1 MKMQLKNLYKMK
13 VFKFGGAS
21 IKDAPSIKNIL
32 EIISKYEKDNLVIV
46 VSAMG
51 KTTNALEKVVDSYF
65 NDKTQ
70 LQSSIS
76 DVFNFHINIL
86 NNLFEKNHFIFS
98 ELNTSFEK
106 LGSFIKS
113 NKSPSYSFVYDQ
125 VVSLGELISSKIIYE
140 YLQKNNIDCSLIDAR
155 NCIKTNS
162 KYRGGKVQWDMT
174 NKKIKELISDS
185 KINITQ
191 GFIGSDSNNF
201 TVTLGREGSD
211 YSAAIFAYS
220 LNAES
225 LSIWKD
231 VPGLL
236 NADPKFFSNTKLLN
250 QISYSETI
258 ELAFYGA
265 SIIHPKT
272 LQPLQKKEIP
282 LFVKSFKNPL
292 SNGTVISKGVD
303 INPLVPCYIF
313 KENLILLKIS
323 SLDFSFMVEDNI
335 SHIFKQLHDFKMKV
349 DVIQNSAITF
359 SVCFFD
365 KYNKINELISNLEG
379 KFKIQFYK
387 NVSLFTIRHFDEKS
401 IKKISNKRKLLLEQ
415 RTEKTVKLIFSN

>member
-1 MKMQLKNLYKMK
+1 MK

-21 IKDAPSIKNIL
+21 IKDISSIKNIL
-32 EIISKYEKDNLVIV
+32 KIISTSNEDRLVIV

-51 KTTNALEKVVDSYF
+51 KTTNALELVVHNYF
-65 NDKTQ
+65 NNKEN
-70 LQSSIS
+70 LQASIS
-76 DVFNFHINIL
+76 EVYNFHSEII
-86 NNLFEKNHFIFS
+86 NNLFEKSHPIFS
-98 ELNTSFEK
+98 DISKSFEK
-106 LGSFIKS
+106 LNSFIKA

-125 VVSLGELISSKIIYE
+125 IVSIGELLSSRIIHHF
-140 YLQKNNIDCSLIDAR
+140 LLNNNINCSFIDAR

-162 KYRGGKVQWDMT
+162 KYRGAKVEWDIT
-174 NKKIKELISDS
+174 NKKIKHYISDS
-185 KINITQ
+185 KISITQ
-191 GFIGSDSNNF
+191 GFIGSDKNNF

-211 YSAAIFAYS
+211 YSAAIFAYV

-236 NADPKFFSNTKLLN
+236 NADPKFFKNTKLLN

-282 LFVKSFKNPL
+282 LLVKSFKNPQ
-292 SNGTVISKGVD
+292 SKGTIISKGID
-303 INPLVPCYIF
+303 IEPLVPCYIF
-313 KENLILLKIS
+313 KQNLILLKLS

-335 SHIFKQLHDFKMKV
+335 SDIFKELHKFKMKV
-349 DVIQNSAITF
+349 DVIQNSAISF

-365 KYNKINELISNLEG
+365 KYNKIKELIKNLEG
-379 KFKIQFYK
+379 KYKIDMHK

-401 IKKISNKRKLLLEQ
+401 IKKITKKRKLLLEQ
-415 RTEKTVKLIFSN
+415 RTEKTVRLIFSN

>member
-1 MKMQLKNLYKMK
+1 MK

-21 IKDAPSIKNIL
+21 IKDVSSIKNIL
-32 EIISKYEKDNLVIV
+32 NIILRNKENKLVIV

-51 KTTNALEKVVDSYF
+51 KTTNALEKVVHNYF
-65 NDKTQ
+65 NNKSD

-76 DVFNFHINIL
+76 DVFNFHSEIING
-86 NNLFEKNHFIFS
+86 LFKKNHPLFFEIS
-98 ELNTSFEK
+98 KSFEK
-106 LGSFIKS
+106 LNSFIKS

-125 VVSLGELISSKIIYE
+125 IVSTGEIISSNIIYHF
-140 YLQKNNIDCSLIDAR
+140 LIDNEINCSLIDAR
-155 NCIKTNS
+155 NCIKTDS
-162 KYRGGKVQWDMT
+162 KYRGAKVEWDNT
-174 NKKIKELISDS
+174 NKKIKENISDS
-185 KINITQ
+185 SINITQ
-191 GFIGSDSNNF
+191 GFIGSDKNNF

-211 YSAAIFAYS
+211 YSAAIFAYV

-250 QISYSETI
+250 RISYAETI

-282 LFVKSFKNPL
+282 LLVKSFNDPQSK
-292 SNGTVISKGVD
+292 GTVISKG
-303 INPLVPCYIF
+303 INIEPLIPCYIF
-313 KENLILLKIS
+313 KENLILLKLS

-335 SHIFKQLHDFKMKV
+335 RDIFKELHYFKMKV
-349 DVIQNSAITF
+349 DVIQNSAISF

-365 KYNKINELISNLEG
+365 KYNKINDLIKNLEG
-379 KFKIQFYK
+379 KFKIDMHK
-387 NVSLFTIRHFDEKS
+387 DVSLFTIRHFNEKS

-415 RTEKTVKLIFSN
+415 RTEKTVRLIFSN

>member
-1 MKMQLKNLYKMK
+1 MK

-21 IKDAPSIKNIL
+21 IKDVSSINNIL
-32 EIISKYEKDNLVIV
+32 KIISSYHEDRLVIV

-51 KTTNALEKVVDSYF
+51 KTTNALEIVVDNYF
-65 NDKTQ
+65 KNKDD
-70 LQSSIS
+70 LHSSLS
-76 DVFNFHINIL
+76 DVFNFHSKIIND
-86 NNLFEKNHFIFS
+86 LFQKNHPIYS
-98 ELNTSFEK
+98 ELSK
-106 LGSFIKS
+106 LFDKLNSFIKT

-125 VVSLGELISSKIIYE
+125 IVSIGEILSSKIIHHF
-140 YLQKNNIDCSLIDAR
+140 LLDNNINSSLIDAR

-162 KYRGGKVQWDMT
+162 KYRGAKVEWDTT
-174 NKKIKELISDS
+174 NKKIKECIRDT

-191 GFIGSDSNNF
+191 GFIGSDKNNF

-211 YSAAIFAYS
+211 YSAAIFAYV
-220 LNAES
+220 LNAQS

-282 LFVKSFKNPL
+282 LLVKSFKNPQ
-292 SNGTVISKGVD
+292 SNGTLISKGID
-303 INPLVPCYIF
+303 IDPLVPCYIF
-313 KENLILLKIS
+313 KENLILLKLS

-335 SHIFKQLHDFKMKV
+335 GDVFKELHKFKMKV
-349 DVIQNSAITF
+349 DVIQNSAISF

-365 KYNKINELISNLEG
+365 KYNKIKELIKNLEG
-379 KFKIQFYK
+379 KYKIDMYK

-401 IKKISNKRKLLLEQ
+401 IKKISNNRKLLLEQ
-415 RTEKTVKLIFSN
+415 RTEKTVRLIFSN

>member
-1 MKMQLKNLYKMK
+1 MK

-65 NDKTQ
+65 NDKAQ

-98 ELNTSFEK
+98 DLNTSFEK
-106 LGSFIKS
+106 LDSFIKS

-140 YLQKNNIDCSLIDAR
+140 YLQKNNLDCSLIDAR

-231 VPGLL
+231 VPGFL

-365 KYNKINELISNLEG
+365 KYNKVNELISNLEG
-379 KFKIQFYK
+379 KFKIQIHK

>member
-1 MKMQLKNLYKMK
+1 MK

-21 IKDAPSIKNIL
+21 IKDIPSIKNIL
-32 EIISKYEKDNLVIV
+32 KIISTYDEDRLVIV

-51 KTTNALEKVVDSYF
+51 KTTNALELVVHNYF
-65 NDKTQ
+65 NNKEN
-70 LQSSIS
+70 LQASIS
-76 DVFNFHINIL
+76 EVYNFHSEII
-86 NNLFEKNHFIFS
+86 NNLFEKSHPIFS
-98 ELNTSFEK
+98 DISKSFEK
-106 LGSFIKS
+106 LNSFIKA

-125 VVSLGELISSKIIYE
+125 IVSLGELLSSRIIHHF
-140 YLQKNNIDCSLIDAR
+140 LLNNNINCSFIDAR

-162 KYRGGKVQWDMT
+162 KYRGAKVEWNIT
-174 NKKIKELISDS
+174 NKKIKDYISDS
-185 KINITQ
+185 KISVTQ
-191 GFIGSDSNNF
+191 GFIGSDKNNF

-211 YSAAIFAYS
+211 YSAAIFAYV

-282 LFVKSFKNPL
+282 LLVKSFKNPQ
-292 SNGTVISKGVD
+292 SKGTIISKGID

-313 KENLILLKIS
+313 KENLILLKLS

-335 SHIFKQLHDFKMKV
+335 SDIFKELHKFKMKV
-349 DVIQNSAITF
+349 DIIQNSAISF

-365 KYNKINELISNLEG
+365 KYNKIKELIKNLEG
-379 KFKIQFYK
+379 KYKIDLHK

-401 IKKISNKRKLLLEQ
+401 IKKISNNRKLLLEQ
-415 RTEKTVKLIFSN
+415 RTEKTVRLIFSN

>member
-1 MKMQLKNLYKMK
+1 MK

-65 NDKTQ
+65 NDKAQ

-140 YLQKNNIDCSLIDAR
+140 YLQKNNLDCSLIDAR

-191 GFIGSDSNNF
+191 GFIGSDNNNF

-292 SNGTVISKGVD
+292 SKGTVISKGVD

-379 KFKIQFYK
+379 KFKIQIHK

>member
-1 MKMQLKNLYKMK
+1 MK

-65 NDKTQ
+65 NDKAQ

-125 VVSLGELISSKIIYE
+125 VVSMGELISSKIIYE
-140 YLQKNNIDCSLIDAR
+140 YLLKNNMDCSLIDAR

-335 SHIFKQLHDFKMKV
+335 SHIFRQLHDFKMKV

-365 KYNKINELISNLEG
+365 KYNKINELIINLEG
-379 KFKIQFYK
+379 KFKIQIHK

>member
-1 MKMQLKNLYKMK
+1 MK

-21 IKDAPSIKNIL
+21 IKDISSIKNIL
-32 EIISKYEKDNLVIV
+32 KIISTYNEDGLVIV

-51 KTTNALEKVVDSYF
+51 KTTNALELVVHNYF
-65 NDKTQ
+65 NNKEN
-70 LQSSIS
+70 LQASIS
-76 DVFNFHINIL
+76 EVYNFHSEII
-86 NNLFEKNHFIFS
+86 NNLFEKSHPIFS
-98 ELNTSFEK
+98 DISKSFEK
-106 LGSFIKS
+106 LNSFIKA

-125 VVSLGELISSKIIYE
+125 IVSIGELLSSRIIHHF
-140 YLQKNNIDCSLIDAR
+140 LLNNNINCSFIDAR

-162 KYRGGKVQWDMT
+162 KYRGAKVEWDIT
-174 NKKIKELISDS
+174 NEKIKDYISDS
-185 KINITQ
+185 KISVTQ
-191 GFIGSDSNNF
+191 GFIGSDKNNF

-211 YSAAIFAYS
+211 YSAAIFAYV

-236 NADPKFFSNTKLLN
+236 NADPKFFKNTKLLN

-282 LFVKSFKNPL
+282 LLVKSFKNPQ
-292 SNGTVISKGVD
+292 SKGTIISKGID
-303 INPLVPCYIF
+303 IEPLVPCYIF
-313 KENLILLKIS
+313 KQNLILLKLS

-335 SHIFKQLHDFKMKV
+335 SDIFKELHKFKMKV
-349 DVIQNSAITF
+349 DVIQNSAISF

-365 KYNKINELISNLEG
+365 KYNKIKELIKNLEG
-379 KFKIQFYK
+379 KYKIEMHK

-401 IKKISNKRKLLLEQ
+401 IKKITNKRKLLLEQ
-415 RTEKTVKLIFSN
+415 RTEKTVRLIFSN

>member
-1 MKMQLKNLYKMK
+1 MK

-21 IKDAPSIKNIL
+21 IKDISSIKNIL
-32 EIISKYEKDNLVIV
+32 KIISTYNEDRLVIV

-51 KTTNALEKVVDSYF
+51 KTTNALELVVHNYF
-65 NDKTQ
+65 NNKEN
-70 LQSSIS
+70 LQASIS
-76 DVFNFHINIL
+76 EVYNFHSEII
-86 NNLFEKNHFIFS
+86 NNLFEKSHPIFS
-98 ELNTSFEK
+98 DISKSFEK
-106 LGSFIKS
+106 LNSFIKA
-113 NKSPSYSFVYDQ
+113 NKSPSYSYVYDQ
-125 VVSLGELISSKIIYE
+125 IVSLGELLSSRIIHHF
-140 YLQKNNIDCSLIDAR
+140 LLNNNINCSFIDAR

-162 KYRGGKVQWDMT
+162 KYRGAKVEWDIT
-174 NKKIKELISDS
+174 NKKIKDYISDS
-185 KINITQ
+185 KISVTQ
-191 GFIGSDSNNF
+191 GFIGSDKNNF

-211 YSAAIFAYS
+211 YSAAIFAYV

-236 NADPKFFSNTKLLN
+236 NADPKFFNNTKLLN

-282 LFVKSFKNPL
+282 LLVKSFKNPQ
-292 SNGTVISKGVD
+292 SKGTIISKGID
-303 INPLVPCYIF
+303 IEPLVPCYIF
-313 KENLILLKIS
+313 KQNLILLKLS

-335 SHIFKQLHDFKMKV
+335 SDIFKELHKFKMKV
-349 DVIQNSAITF
+349 DVIQNSAISF

-365 KYNKINELISNLEG
+365 KYNKIKELIKNLEG
-379 KFKIQFYK
+379 KYKIDMHK

-401 IKKISNKRKLLLEQ
+401 IKKITNKRKLLLEQ
-415 RTEKTVKLIFSN
+415 RTEKTVRLIFSN

>member
-1 MKMQLKNLYKMK
+1 MK

-32 EIISKYEKDNLVIV
+32 EIISNYKKDNLVIV

-65 NDKTQ
+65 NDKAQ
-70 LQSSIS
+70 LQSSIL

-106 LGSFIKS
+106 LGSFIKL

-140 YLQKNNIDCSLIDAR
+140 YLLKNNIDCSLIDAR

-162 KYRGGKVQWDMT
+162 KYRGGKVQWEMT
-174 NKKIKELISDS
+174 NKKIKELICDS
-185 KINITQ
+185 K
-191 GFIGSDSNNF
+191 
-201 TVTLGREGSD
+201 GSD

-292 SNGTVISKGVD
+292 ANGPVISKGVN

-335 SHIFKQLHDFKMKV
+335 SHIFKQFHDLKMKV

-379 KFKIQFYK
+379 KFKIQIHK

>member
-1 MKMQLKNLYKMK
+1 MK

-21 IKDAPSIKNIL
+21 IKDVSSINNIL
-32 EIISKYEKDNLVIV
+32 KIISSYEEDRLVIV

-51 KTTNALEKVVDSYF
+51 KTTNALEIVVDNYF
-65 NDKTQ
+65 KNKDD
-70 LQSSIS
+70 LHSSLS
-76 DVFNFHINIL
+76 DVFNFHSKIIND
-86 NNLFEKNHFIFS
+86 LFQKNHPIYS
-98 ELNTSFEK
+98 ELSK
-106 LGSFIKS
+106 LFDKLNSFIKT

-125 VVSLGELISSKIIYE
+125 IVSIGEILSSKIIHHF
-140 YLQKNNIDCSLIDAR
+140 LLDNNINSSLIDAR

-162 KYRGGKVQWDMT
+162 KYRGAKVEWDTT
-174 NKKIKELISDS
+174 NKKIKECIRDT

-191 GFIGSDSNNF
+191 GFIGSDKNNF

-211 YSAAIFAYS
+211 YSAAIFAYV
-220 LNAES
+220 LNAQS

-282 LFVKSFKNPL
+282 LLVKSFKNPQ
-292 SNGTVISKGVD
+292 SNGTLISKGID
-303 INPLVPCYIF
+303 IDPLVPCYIF
-313 KENLILLKIS
+313 KENLILLKLS

-335 SHIFKQLHDFKMKV
+335 SDIFKELHKFKMKV
-349 DVIQNSAITF
+349 DVIQNSAISF

-365 KYNKINELISNLEG
+365 KYNKIKELIKNLEG
-379 KFKIQFYK
+379 KYKIDMYK

-401 IKKISNKRKLLLEQ
+401 IKKISNNRKLLLEQ
-415 RTEKTVKLIFSN
+415 RTEKTVRLIFSN

>member
-1 MKMQLKNLYKMK
+1 MK

-21 IKDAPSIKNIL
+21 IKDASSIKNIL
-32 EIISKYEKDNLVIV
+32 KIISSYNDDKLIIV

-51 KTTNALEKVVDSYF
+51 KTTNALEIVVDNYF
-65 NDKTQ
+65 NNKTE
-70 LQSSIS
+70 LQSSIL
-76 DVFNFHINIL
+76 DVFNFHSEIMVDLFKKNDPVFFEISK
-86 NNLFEKNHFIFS
+86 LFEK
-98 ELNTSFEK
+98 LK
-106 LGSFIKS
+106 SFIKS

-125 VVSLGELISSKIIYE
+125 IVSVGELISSNIIHHF
-140 YLQKNNIDCSLIDAR
+140 LLNNNIDCSLIDAR

-162 KYRGGKVQWDMT
+162 KYRGGKVQWDAT
-174 NKKIKELISDS
+174 NKKVKEAIT
-185 KINITQ
+185 KTNINITQ
-191 GFIGSDSNNF
+191 GFIGSDKNNF

-211 YSAAIFAYS
+211 YSAAIFAYV

-282 LFVKSFKNPL
+282 LHVKSFKNPK
-292 SNGTVISKGVD
+292 SKGTIISKE
-303 INPLVPCYIF
+303 IEIEPLVPCYIF
-313 KENLILLKIS
+313 KENLILIKLS

-335 SHIFKQLHDFKMKV
+335 SNIFKELHDFKMKV
-349 DVIQNSAITF
+349 DVIQNSAISF

-365 KYNKINELISNLEG
+365 KYNNIDALVKNFEG
-379 KFKIQFYK
+379 KFKIEMHK
-387 NVSLFTIRHFDEKS
+387 NVSLFTIRHFNEKS
-401 IKKISNKRKLLLEQ
+401 IKKVSNKRKLVLEQ
-415 RTEKTVKLIFSN
+415 RTEKTVRLIFSN

>member
-1 MKMQLKNLYKMK
+1 MK

-21 IKDAPSIKNIL
+21 IKDISSIKNIL
-32 EIISKYEKDNLVIV
+32 KIISTYNEDRLVIV

-51 KTTNALEKVVDSYF
+51 KTTNALELVVHNYF
-65 NDKTQ
+65 NNKEN
-70 LQSSIS
+70 LQASIS
-76 DVFNFHINIL
+76 EVYNFHSEII
-86 NNLFEKNHFIFS
+86 NNLFEKSHPIFS
-98 ELNTSFEK
+98 DISKSFEK
-106 LGSFIKS
+106 LNSFIKA

-125 VVSLGELISSKIIYE
+125 IVSLGELLSSRIIHHF
-140 YLQKNNIDCSLIDAR
+140 LLNNNINCSFIDAR

-162 KYRGGKVQWDMT
+162 KYRGAKVEWNIT
-174 NKKIKELISDS
+174 NKKIKDYISDS
-185 KINITQ
+185 KIIVTQ
-191 GFIGSDSNNF
+191 GFIGSDKNNF

-211 YSAAIFAYS
+211 YSAAIFAYV

-225 LSIWKD
+225 LSVWKD

-282 LFVKSFKNPL
+282 LLVKSFKNPQ
-292 SNGTVISKGVD
+292 SKGTIISKGID

-313 KENLILLKIS
+313 KENLILLKLS

-335 SHIFKQLHDFKMKV
+335 SDIFKELHKFKMKV
-349 DVIQNSAITF
+349 DVIQNSAISF

-365 KYNKINELISNLEG
+365 KYNKIKELIKNLEG
-379 KFKIQFYK
+379 KYKIDLHK

-415 RTEKTVKLIFSN
+415 RTEKTVRLIFSN

>member
-1 MKMQLKNLYKMK
+1 MK

-21 IKDAPSIKNIL
+21 IKDISSIKNIL
-32 EIISKYEKDNLVIV
+32 KIISTYNEDRLVIV

-51 KTTNALEKVVDSYF
+51 KTTNALELVVHNYF
-65 NDKTQ
+65 NNKEN
-70 LQSSIS
+70 LQASIS
-76 DVFNFHINIL
+76 EVYNFHSEII
-86 NNLFEKNHFIFS
+86 NNLFEKSHPIFS
-98 ELNTSFEK
+98 DISKSFEK
-106 LGSFIKS
+106 LNSFIKA

-125 VVSLGELISSKIIYE
+125 IVSLGELLSSRIIHHF
-140 YLQKNNIDCSLIDAR
+140 LLNNNINCSFIDAR

-162 KYRGGKVQWDMT
+162 KYRGAKVEWNIT
-174 NKKIKELISDS
+174 NKKIKDYISDS
-185 KINITQ
+185 KIIVTQ
-191 GFIGSDSNNF
+191 GFIGSDKNNF

-211 YSAAIFAYS
+211 YSAAIFAYV

-282 LFVKSFKNPL
+282 LLVKSFKNPQ
-292 SNGTVISKGVD
+292 SKGTIISKGID
-303 INPLVPCYIF
+303 IEPLVPCYIF
-313 KENLILLKIS
+313 KQNLILLKLS

-335 SHIFKQLHDFKMKV
+335 SDIFKELHKFKMKV
-349 DVIQNSAITF
+349 DVIQNSAISF

-365 KYNKINELISNLEG
+365 KYNKIKELIKNLEG
-379 KFKIQFYK
+379 KYKIDLHK

-401 IKKISNKRKLLLEQ
+401 IKKISNNRKLLLEQ
-415 RTEKTVKLIFSN
+415 RTEKTVRLIFSN

>member
-1 MKMQLKNLYKMK
+1 MK

-21 IKDAPSIKNIL
+21 IKDVSSINNIL
-32 EIISKYEKDNLVIV
+32 KIISNYNEDRLVVV

-51 KTTNALEKVVDSYF
+51 KTTNALELVVHNYF
-65 NDKTQ
+65 NNKEN
-70 LQSSIS
+70 LQASIS
-76 DVFNFHINIL
+76 EVYNFHSEII
-86 NNLFEKNHFIFS
+86 NNLFEKSHPIFS
-98 ELNTSFEK
+98 DISKSFEK
-106 LGSFIKS
+106 LNSFIKA

-125 VVSLGELISSKIIYE
+125 IVSIGELLSSRIIHHF
-140 YLQKNNIDCSLIDAR
+140 LLNNNINCSFIDAR

-162 KYRGGKVQWDMT
+162 KYRGAKVEWDIT
-174 NKKIKELISDS
+174 NEKIKDYISDS
-185 KINITQ
+185 KISVTQ
-191 GFIGSDSNNF
+191 GFIGSDKNNF

-211 YSAAIFAYS
+211 YSAAIFAYV

-236 NADPKFFSNTKLLN
+236 NADPKFFKNTKLLN

-282 LFVKSFKNPL
+282 LLVKSFKNPQ
-292 SNGTVISKGVD
+292 SKGTIISKGID
-303 INPLVPCYIF
+303 IEPLVPCYIF
-313 KENLILLKIS
+313 KQNLILLKLS

-335 SHIFKQLHDFKMKV
+335 SDIFKELHKFKMKV
-349 DVIQNSAITF
+349 DVIQNSAISF

-365 KYNKINELISNLEG
+365 KYNKIKELIKNLEG
-379 KFKIQFYK
+379 KYKIEMHK

-401 IKKISNKRKLLLEQ
+401 IKKITNKRKLLLEQ
-415 RTEKTVKLIFSN
+415 RTEKTVRLIFSN

>member
-1 MKMQLKNLYKMK
+1 MK

-21 IKDAPSIKNIL
+21 IKDISSIKNIL
-32 EIISKYEKDNLVIV
+32 KIISTYNEDRLVIV

-51 KTTNALEKVVDSYF
+51 KTTNALELVVHNYF
-65 NDKTQ
+65 NNKEN
-70 LQSSIS
+70 LQASIS
-76 DVFNFHINIL
+76 EVYNFHSEII
-86 NNLFEKNHFIFS
+86 NNLFEKSHPIFS
-98 ELNTSFEK
+98 DISKSFEK
-106 LGSFIKS
+106 LNSFIKA

-125 VVSLGELISSKIIYE
+125 IVSLGELLSSRIIHHF
-140 YLQKNNIDCSLIDAR
+140 LLNNNINCSFIDAR

-162 KYRGGKVQWDMT
+162 KYRGAKVEWDIT
-174 NKKIKELISDS
+174 NKKIKDYISDS
-185 KINITQ
+185 KISVTQ
-191 GFIGSDSNNF
+191 GFIGSDKNNF

-211 YSAAIFAYS
+211 YSAAIFAYV

-282 LFVKSFKNPL
+282 LLVKSFKNPQ
-292 SNGTVISKGVD
+292 SKGTIISKGID
-303 INPLVPCYIF
+303 IEPLVPCYIF
-313 KENLILLKIS
+313 KQNLILLKLS

-335 SHIFKQLHDFKMKV
+335 SDIFKELHKFKMKV
-349 DVIQNSAITF
+349 DVIQNSAISF

-365 KYNKINELISNLEG
+365 KYNKIKELIKNLEG
-379 KFKIQFYK
+379 KYKIDMHK

-401 IKKISNKRKLLLEQ
+401 IKKITNKRKLLLEQ
-415 RTEKTVKLIFSN
+415 RTEKTVRLIFSN

>member
-1 MKMQLKNLYKMK
+1 MK

-65 NDKTQ
+65 NDKAQ

-140 YLQKNNIDCSLIDAR
+140 YLLKNNMDCSLIDAR

-379 KFKIQFYK
+379 KFKIQIHK

>member
-1 MKMQLKNLYKMK
+1 MK

-21 IKDAPSIKNIL
+21 IKDIPSIKNIL
-32 EIISKYEKDNLVIV
+32 KIISTYNEDRLVIV

-51 KTTNALEKVVDSYF
+51 KTTNALELVVHNYF
-65 NDKTQ
+65 NNKEN
-70 LQSSIS
+70 LQASIS
-76 DVFNFHINIL
+76 EVYNFHSEII
-86 NNLFEKNHFIFS
+86 NNLFEKSHPIFS
-98 ELNTSFEK
+98 DISKSFEK
-106 LGSFIKS
+106 LNSFIKA

-125 VVSLGELISSKIIYE
+125 IVSIGELLSSRIIHHF
-140 YLQKNNIDCSLIDAR
+140 LLNNNINCSFIDAR

-162 KYRGGKVQWDMT
+162 KYRGAKVEWDIT
-174 NKKIKELISDS
+174 NKKIKDYISDS
-185 KINITQ
+185 KITVTQ
-191 GFIGSDSNNF
+191 GFIGSDKNNF

-211 YSAAIFAYS
+211 YSAAIFAYV

-236 NADPKFFSNTKLLN
+236 NADPKFFNNTKLLN

-282 LFVKSFKNPL
+282 LLVKSFKNPQ
-292 SNGTVISKGVD
+292 SKGTIISKGID
-303 INPLVPCYIF
+303 IEPLVPCYIF
-313 KENLILLKIS
+313 KQNLILLKLS

-335 SHIFKQLHDFKMKV
+335 SDIFKELHKFKMKV
-349 DVIQNSAITF
+349 DVIQNSAISF

-365 KYNKINELISNLEG
+365 KYNKIKELIKNLEG
-379 KFKIQFYK
+379 KYKIDMHK

-401 IKKISNKRKLLLEQ
+401 IKKITNKRKLLLEQ
-415 RTEKTVKLIFSN
+415 RTEKTVRLIFSN

>member
-1 MKMQLKNLYKMK
+1 MK

-32 EIISKYEKDNLVIV
+32 EIISKYKKDNLVIV

-65 NDKTQ
+65 NDKAQ
-70 LQSSIS
+70 LQSSIL

-106 LGSFIKS
+106 LGSFIKL

-140 YLQKNNIDCSLIDAR
+140 YLLKNNIDCSLIDAR

-162 KYRGGKVQWDMT
+162 KYRGGKVQWEMT
-174 NKKIKELISDS
+174 NKKIKELICDS

-303 INPLVPCYIF
+303 INPLIPCYIL

-335 SHIFKQLHDFKMKV
+335 SHIFKQLHDLKMKV

-379 KFKIQFYK
+379 KFKIQIHK

>member
-1 MKMQLKNLYKMK
+1 MKMQLKNLWKMK

-32 EIISKYEKDNLVIV
+32 EIISKYKKDNLVIV

-65 NDKTQ
+65 NDKAQ
-70 LQSSIS
+70 LQSSIL

-106 LGSFIKS
+106 LGSFIKL

-140 YLQKNNIDCSLIDAR
+140 YLLKNNIDCSLIDAR

-162 KYRGGKVQWDMT
+162 KYRGGKVQWEMT
-174 NKKIKELISDS
+174 NKKIKELICDS

-303 INPLVPCYIF
+303 INPLVPCYIL

-379 KFKIQFYK
+379 KFKIQIHK

>member
-1 MKMQLKNLYKMK
+1 MK

-65 NDKTQ
+65 NDKAQ
-70 LQSSIS
+70 LQSTIS

-98 ELNTSFEK
+98 ELNTSFKK

-140 YLQKNNIDCSLIDAR
+140 YLLKNNIDCSLIDAR

-162 KYRGGKVQWDMT
+162 KYRGGKVQWEMT
-174 NKKIKELISDS
+174 NKKIKELICDS

-379 KFKIQFYK
+379 KFKIQIHK

>member
-1 MKMQLKNLYKMK
+1 MK

-21 IKDAPSIKNIL
+21 IKDISSIKNIL
-32 EIISKYEKDNLVIV
+32 KIISTYNEDRLVIV

-51 KTTNALEKVVDSYF
+51 KTTNALELVVHNYF
-65 NDKTQ
+65 NNKEN
-70 LQSSIS
+70 LQASIS
-76 DVFNFHINIL
+76 EVYNFHSEII
-86 NNLFEKNHFIFS
+86 NNLFEKSHPIFS
-98 ELNTSFEK
+98 DISKSFEK
-106 LGSFIKS
+106 LNSFIKA

-125 VVSLGELISSKIIYE
+125 IVSLGELLSSRIIHHF
-140 YLQKNNIDCSLIDAR
+140 LLNNNINCSFIDAR

-162 KYRGGKVQWDMT
+162 KYRGAKVEWDIT
-174 NKKIKELISDS
+174 NKKIKEYIRDS
-185 KINITQ
+185 KISVTQ
-191 GFIGSDSNNF
+191 GFIGSDKNNF

-211 YSAAIFAYS
+211 YSAAIFAYV

-236 NADPKFFSNTKLLN
+236 NADPKFFKNTKLLN

-282 LFVKSFKNPL
+282 LLVKSFKNPQ
-292 SNGTVISKGVD
+292 SKGTIISKGID
-303 INPLVPCYIF
+303 INPLIPCYIF
-313 KENLILLKIS
+313 KENLILLKLS

-335 SHIFKQLHDFKMKV
+335 SDIFKELHKFKMKV
-349 DVIQNSAITF
+349 DVIQNSAISF

-365 KYNKINELISNLEG
+365 KYNKIKELIKNLEG
-379 KFKIQFYK
+379 KYKIDLHK

-401 IKKISNKRKLLLEQ
+401 IKKISNNRKLLLEQ
-415 RTEKTVKLIFSN
+415 RTEKTVRLIFSN

>member
-1 MKMQLKNLYKMK
+1 MK

-65 NDKTQ
+65 NDKAQ

-98 ELNTSFEK
+98 DLNTSFEK
-106 LGSFIKS
+106 LDSFIKS

-155 NCIKTNS
+155 NCIKTDS

-174 NKKIKELISDS
+174 NNKIKELISDS

-379 KFKIQFYK
+379 KFKIQIHK

>member
-1 MKMQLKNLYKMK
+1 MK

-21 IKDAPSIKNIL
+21 IKDISSIKNIL
-32 EIISKYEKDNLVIV
+32 KIISTSNEDRLVIV

-51 KTTNALEKVVDSYF
+51 KTTNALELVVHNYF
-65 NDKTQ
+65 NNKEN
-70 LQSSIS
+70 LQASIS
-76 DVFNFHINIL
+76 EVYNFHSEII
-86 NNLFEKNHFIFS
+86 NNLFEKTHPIFS
-98 ELNTSFEK
+98 DISKSFEK
-106 LGSFIKS
+106 LNSFIKA

-125 VVSLGELISSKIIYE
+125 IVSLGELLSSMIIHHF
-140 YLQKNNIDCSLIDAR
+140 LLNNNINCSFIDAR

-162 KYRGGKVQWDMT
+162 KYRGAKVEWDIT
-174 NKKIKELISDS
+174 NEKIKDYISDS
-185 KINITQ
+185 KISVTQ
-191 GFIGSDSNNF
+191 GFIGSDKNNF

-211 YSAAIFAYS
+211 YSAAIFAYV

-236 NADPKFFSNTKLLN
+236 NADPKFFKNTKLLN

-282 LFVKSFKNPL
+282 LLVKSFKNPQ
-292 SNGTVISKGVD
+292 SKGTIISKGID
-303 INPLVPCYIF
+303 IEPLVPCYIF
-313 KENLILLKIS
+313 KQNLILLKLS

-335 SHIFKQLHDFKMKV
+335 SDIFKELHKFKMKV
-349 DVIQNSAITF
+349 DVIQNSAISF

-365 KYNKINELISNLEG
+365 KYNKIKELIKNLEG
-379 KFKIQFYK
+379 KYKIDMHK

-401 IKKISNKRKLLLEQ
+401 IKKITNKRKLLLEQ
-415 RTEKTVKLIFSN
+415 RTEKTVRLIFSN

>member
-1 MKMQLKNLYKMK
+1 MK

-51 KTTNALEKVVDSYF
+51 KTTNALERVVDSYF
-65 NDKTQ
+65 NDKAQ
-70 LQSSIS
+70 LQPSIS

-98 ELNTSFEK
+98 EINTSFKK
-106 LGSFIKS
+106 LGSFLKS

-140 YLQKNNIDCSLIDAR
+140 YLIKNNMDCSLIDAR

-185 KINITQ
+185 KINVTQ

-236 NADPKFFSNTKLLN
+236 NGDPKFFSNTKLLN
-250 QISYSETI
+250 QISYSETV

-292 SNGTVISKGVD
+292 TNGTVISKGVD
-303 INPLVPCYIF
+303 IDPLIPCYII

-323 SLDFSFMVEDNI
+323 SLDFSFIVEDNI
-335 SHIFKQLHDFKMKV
+335 SDIFKELHDLKMKV

-365 KYNKINELISNLEG
+365 KYNKISELISNLEG
-379 KFKIQFYK
+379 KFKIQIHK

>member
-1 MKMQLKNLYKMK
+1 MK

-379 KFKIQFYK
+379 KFKIQIHK

>member
-1 MKMQLKNLYKMK
+1 MK

-21 IKDAPSIKNIL
+21 IKDASSIKNIL
-32 EIISKYEKDNLVIV
+32 KIISSYNHHKLIIV

-51 KTTNALEKVVDSYF
+51 KTTNALEIVVDNYF
-65 NDKTQ
+65 NNKTE
-70 LQSSIS
+70 LQSSIL
-76 DVFNFHINIL
+76 DVFNFHSEIMVDLFKKNDPVFFEISK
-86 NNLFEKNHFIFS
+86 LFEK
-98 ELNTSFEK
+98 LK
-106 LGSFIKS
+106 SFIKS

-125 VVSLGELISSKIIYE
+125 IVSVGELISSNIIHHF
-140 YLQKNNIDCSLIDAR
+140 LLNNNIDCSLIDAR
-155 NCIKTNS
+155 NCIKTDS
-162 KYRGGKVQWDMT
+162 KYRGGKVQWDAT
-174 NKKIKELISDS
+174 NKKVKEAIT
-185 KINITQ
+185 KTNINITQ
-191 GFIGSDSNNF
+191 GFIGSDKNNF

-211 YSAAIFAYS
+211 YSAAIFAYV

-282 LFVKSFKNPL
+282 LHVKSFKNPK
-292 SNGTVISKGVD
+292 SKGTIISKE
-303 INPLVPCYIF
+303 IEIEPLVPCYIF
-313 KENLILLKIS
+313 KENLILIKLS

-335 SHIFKQLHDFKMKV
+335 SNIFKELHDFKIKV
-349 DVIQNSAITF
+349 DVIQNSAISF

-365 KYNKINELISNLEG
+365 KYNNIDALVKNLEG
-379 KFKIQFYK
+379 KFKIEMHK
-387 NVSLFTIRHFDEKS
+387 NVSLFTIRHFNEKS
-401 IKKISNKRKLLLEQ
+401 IKKVSNKRKLVLEQ
-415 RTEKTVKLIFSN
+415 RTEKTVRLIFSN

>member
-1 MKMQLKNLYKMK
+1 MK

-21 IKDAPSIKNIL
+21 IKDISSIKNIL
-32 EIISKYEKDNLVIV
+32 KIISTSNEDRLVIV

-51 KTTNALEKVVDSYF
+51 KTTNALELVVHNYF
-65 NDKTQ
+65 NNKEN
-70 LQSSIS
+70 LQASIS
-76 DVFNFHINIL
+76 EVYNFHLEII
-86 NNLFEKNHFIFS
+86 NNLFEKSHPIFS
-98 ELNTSFEK
+98 DISKSFEK
-106 LGSFIKS
+106 LNSFIKA

-125 VVSLGELISSKIIYE
+125 IVSIGELLSSRIIHHF
-140 YLQKNNIDCSLIDAR
+140 LLNNNINCSFIDAR

-162 KYRGGKVQWDMT
+162 KYRGAKVEWDIT
-174 NKKIKELISDS
+174 NKKIKDYISDS
-185 KINITQ
+185 KISVTQ
-191 GFIGSDSNNF
+191 GFIGSDKNNF

-211 YSAAIFAYS
+211 YSAAIFAYV

-236 NADPKFFSNTKLLN
+236 NADPKFFKNTKLLN

-282 LFVKSFKNPL
+282 LLVKSFKNPQ
-292 SNGTVISKGVD
+292 SKGTIISKGID
-303 INPLVPCYIF
+303 IEPLVPCYIF
-313 KENLILLKIS
+313 KQNLILLKLS

-335 SHIFKQLHDFKMKV
+335 SDIFKELHKFKMKV
-349 DVIQNSAITF
+349 DVIQNSAISF

-365 KYNKINELISNLEG
+365 KYNKIKELIKNLEG
-379 KFKIQFYK
+379 KYKIDMHK

-401 IKKISNKRKLLLEQ
+401 IKKITNKRKLLLEQ
-415 RTEKTVKLIFSN
+415 RTEKTVRLIFSN

>member
-1 MKMQLKNLYKMK
+1 MK

-140 YLQKNNIDCSLIDAR
+140 YLQKNNIDSSLIDAR

-379 KFKIQFYK
+379 KFKIQIHK

>member
-1 MKMQLKNLYKMK
+1 MK

-21 IKDAPSIKNIL
+21 IKDASSIKNIL
-32 EIISKYEKDNLVIV
+32 KIISSYNDEKLIIV

-51 KTTNALEKVVDSYF
+51 KTTNALEIVVDNYF
-65 NDKTQ
+65 NNKTE
-70 LQSSIS
+70 LQSSIL
-76 DVFNFHINIL
+76 DVFNFHSEIMMDLFKKNDPVFFETSK
-86 NNLFEKNHFIFS
+86 LFEK
-98 ELNTSFEK
+98 LK
-106 LGSFIKS
+106 SFIKS

-125 VVSLGELISSKIIYE
+125 IVSVGELMSSNIIHHF
-140 YLQKNNIDCSLIDAR
+140 LLNNNIDCSLIDAR
-155 NCIKTNS
+155 NCIKTDS
-162 KYRGGKVQWDMT
+162 KYRGGKVQWDAT
-174 NKKIKELISDS
+174 NKKVKEAIT
-185 KINITQ
+185 KTNINITQ
-191 GFIGSDSNNF
+191 GFIGSDKNNF

-211 YSAAIFAYS
+211 YSAAIFAYV

-282 LFVKSFKNPL
+282 LHVKSFKNPK
-292 SNGTVISKGVD
+292 SKGTIISKE
-303 INPLVPCYIF
+303 IEIEPLVPCYIF
-313 KENLILLKIS
+313 KENLILIKLS

-335 SHIFKQLHDFKMKV
+335 SNIFKELHDFKMKV
-349 DVIQNSAITF
+349 DVIQNSAISF

-365 KYNKINELISNLEG
+365 KYNNIDALVKNLEG
-379 KFKIQFYK
+379 KFKIEMHK
-387 NVSLFTIRHFDEKS
+387 NVSLFTIRHFNEKS
-401 IKKISNKRKLLLEQ
+401 IKKVSNKRKLVLEQ
-415 RTEKTVKLIFSN
+415 RTEKTVRLIFSN

>member
-1 MKMQLKNLYKMK
+1 MK

-21 IKDAPSIKNIL
+21 IKDISSIKNIL
-32 EIISKYEKDNLVIV
+32 KIISTYNEDRLVIV

-51 KTTNALEKVVDSYF
+51 KTTNALELVVHNYF
-65 NDKTQ
+65 NNKEN
-70 LQSSIS
+70 LQASIS
-76 DVFNFHINIL
+76 EVYNFHLEII
-86 NNLFEKNHFIFS
+86 NNLFERSHPIFS
-98 ELNTSFEK
+98 DISKSFEK
-106 LGSFIKS
+106 LNSFIKA

-125 VVSLGELISSKIIYE
+125 IVSLGELLSSRIIHHF
-140 YLQKNNIDCSLIDAR
+140 LLNNNINCSFIDAR

-162 KYRGGKVQWDMT
+162 KYRGAKVEWDIT
-174 NKKIKELISDS
+174 NKKIKDYISDS
-185 KINITQ
+185 KISVTQ
-191 GFIGSDSNNF
+191 GFIGSDKNNF

-211 YSAAIFAYS
+211 YSAAIFAYV

-236 NADPKFFSNTKLLN
+236 NADPKFFNNTKLLN

-282 LFVKSFKNPL
+282 LLVKSFKNPQ
-292 SNGTVISKGVD
+292 SKGTIISKGVD
-303 INPLVPCYIF
+303 IEPLVPCYIF
-313 KENLILLKIS
+313 KQNLILLKLS

-335 SHIFKQLHDFKMKV
+335 SDIFKELHKFKMKV
-349 DVIQNSAITF
+349 DVIQNSAISF

-365 KYNKINELISNLEG
+365 KYNKIKELIKNLEG
-379 KFKIQFYK
+379 KYKIDMHK

-415 RTEKTVKLIFSN
+415 RTEKTVRLIFSN

>member
-1 MKMQLKNLYKMK
+1 MK

-21 IKDAPSIKNIL
+21 IKDASSIKNIL
-32 EIISKYEKDNLVIV
+32 KIISSYNDDKLIIV

-51 KTTNALEKVVDSYF
+51 KTTNALEIVVDNYF
-65 NDKTQ
+65 NNKPE
-70 LQSSIS
+70 LQSSIL
-76 DVFNFHINIL
+76 DVFNFHSEIMMDLFKKNDPVFFETSK
-86 NNLFEKNHFIFS
+86 LFEK
-98 ELNTSFEK
+98 LK
-106 LGSFIKS
+106 SFIKS

-125 VVSLGELISSKIIYE
+125 IVSLGELLSSNIIHHF
-140 YLQKNNIDCSLIDAR
+140 LLNNNIDCSLIDAR
-155 NCIKTNS
+155 NCIKTDS
-162 KYRGGKVQWDMT
+162 KYRGGKVQWDAT
-174 NKKIKELISDS
+174 NKKVKEAIA
-185 KINITQ
+185 KTNINITQ
-191 GFIGSDSNNF
+191 GFIGSDKNNF

-211 YSAAIFAYS
+211 YSAAIFAYV
-220 LNAES
+220 LNAKS

-282 LFVKSFKNPL
+282 LHVKSFKNPK
-292 SNGTVISKGVD
+292 SKGTIISKE
-303 INPLVPCYIF
+303 IEIEPLVPCYIF
-313 KENLILLKIS
+313 KENLILIRLS

-335 SHIFKQLHDFKMKV
+335 SNIFKELHDFKMKV
-349 DVIQNSAITF
+349 DVIQNSAISF

-365 KYNKINELISNLEG
+365 KYNNIDALVKNLEG
-379 KFKIQFYK
+379 KFKIEMHK
-387 NVSLFTIRHFDEKS
+387 NVSLFTIRHFNEKS
-401 IKKISNKRKLLLEQ
+401 IKKVSNKRKLVLEQ
-415 RTEKTVKLIFSN
+415 RTEKTIRLIFSN

>member
-1 MKMQLKNLYKMK
+1 MK

-65 NDKTQ
+65 NDKAQ

-106 LGSFIKS
+106 LGSFIKL

-140 YLQKNNIDCSLIDAR
+140 YFLKNNIDCSLIDAR

-162 KYRGGKVQWDMT
+162 KYREGKVQWEMT
-174 NKKIKELISDS
+174 NKKIKELICDS

-236 NADPKFFSNTKLLN
+236 NADHKFFSNTKLLN

-258 ELAFYGA
+258 ELSFYGA

-379 KFKIQFYK
+379 KFKIQIHK